1 MGQEGMD
8 KFLKTHKCNDIC
20 RYLQL
25 PSTGRFK
32 PQAPGATV
40 VPATRPSAR
49 AEQPPQPPPR
59 VPNAEIAAARQ
70 QELRV
75 NEELSK
81 EIEAKAEQLRKEQE
95 AKAEVERQ
103 NARLQEELDRMKAE
117 FERRHNAPSQ
127 TTSQDAPAEDNV
139 SKLCAMGFDRSLAAR
154 ALQVNT
160 SIEEAADWCLSS
172 ATAANLDAGPAAGAR
187 GGGNDAAAGPPQRP
201 LPAQPPTTQMSR
213 ANPDHRLAKEWENQQ
228 RNNTAQ
234 NAMVFAQPRFP
245 DSAQG
250 LREWVGVI
258 LGPEGSV
265 YEGGAFQV
273 SMSFGDEYPL
283 KPPVVKFVTK
293 VFHPNVWGE
302 PDERQGE
309 ICLDILKENWSP
321 AMRVQAVLLSIV
333 ELLREPNGNSA
344 LWPLAGQMYQ
354 KDRAMFDRCARE
366 WVQTHAFKAQ
376 DISNAHNMGYPTTK
390 IVAALRQENLDFDKA
405 LNLLLD
411 ENWRPKD
418 EDVCPRTG
426 GGGGGSGGAGA
437 NGAQGEGAGINASEL
452 NRNVR
457 LHQQQAVQQGI
468 QQQMQ
473 QNLQRAQHERSTA
486 PPSYDQA
493 STLPEGWKEYKDTNT
508 GKPYYHHIA
517 TNTTKW
523 ERPVAYN
530 V

>member
-1 MGQEGMD
+1 MGDTWTDPQIHSWNQEGYGKGNMGQVLHVGCGGFRCWGKVALAGCGVKGLGDGGICVVGCGVRQALAPGRNPTLARNLTSDCGTDVGLWADGGAQEGMD
-8 KFLKTHKCNDIC
+8 KFLETHKCNDIC
-20 RYLQL
+20 KYLKL

-59 VPNAEIAAARQ
+59 VPNAEIEAARQ

-75 NEELSK
+75 KEELSK

-160 SIEEAADWCLSS
+160 SLEDAADWCLSS

-213 ANPDHRLAKEWENQQ
+213 ANPDHRLAKEWQEQE
-228 RNNTAQ
+228 RNNKAQ

-309 ICLDILKENWSP
+309 ICLDTLKENWSP
-321 AMRVQAVLLSIV
+321 AMGVQPLLLSIE

-344 LWPLAGQMYQ
+344 L
-354 KDRAMFDRCARE
+354 
-366 WVQTHAFKAQ
+366 
-376 DISNAHNMGYPTTK
+376 
-390 IVAALRQENLDFDKA
+390 
-405 LNLLLD
+405 
-411 ENWRPKD
+411 
-418 EDVCPRTG
+418 
-426 GGGGGSGGAGA
+426 
-437 NGAQGEGAGINASEL
+437 
-452 NRNVR
+452 
-457 LHQQQAVQQGI
+457 
-468 QQQMQ
+468 
-473 QNLQRAQHERSTA
+473 
-486 PPSYDQA
+486 
-493 STLPEGWKEYKDTNT
+493 
-508 GKPYYHHIA
+508 
-517 TNTTKW
+517 
-523 ERPVAYN
+523 
-530 V
+530 